1 MDAAHRGVF
10 CRHVH
15 HIVFGA
21 ASERTGTQRDAV
33 VRVID
38 DFQEA
43 VEILFARDNAWQSEN
58 APARVVFMDGHVHVT
73 FRSDGNDALKK
84 ISEVCPKVFLG
95 HFVVFRHDGPQ
106 LLARVARVPAGQRE
120 VAVAFQRVHGIHLLF
135 IVDKACRAVRQ
146 AVVKLR
152 ARPVKHRHE
161 IVADAADAG
170 LGKAADVLAVI
181 FDIAVAR
188 GFAEFDVLVHRHT
201 FNDLKLQAVIFRLFF
216 QRGNALAAPN
226 FTDGHVVYSGDDG
239 LHVRNLT
246 NILEGHGVVR
256 AIPAK

>member
-1 MDAAHRGVF
+1 M
-10 CRHVH
+10 
-15 HIVFGA
+15 
-21 ASERTGTQRDAV
+21 
-33 VRVID
+33 
-38 DFQEA
+38 
-43 VEILFARDNAWQSEN
+43 
-58 APARVVFMDGHVHVT
+58 
-73 FRSDGNDALKK
+73 
-84 ISEVCPKVFLG
+84 
-95 HFVVFRHDGPQ
+95 
-106 LLARVARVPAGQRE
+106 
-120 VAVAFQRVHGIHLLF
+120 
-135 IVDKACRAVRQ
+135 
-146 AVVKLR
+146 VKLR

-201 FNDLKLQAVIFRLFF
+201 FNDLKLQAVILRLFF
-216 QRGNALAAPN
+216 QRSNALAAPN

-256 AIPAK
+256 AVPAK